1 MRSLSLLFAG
11 IAFALVSVAQAD
23 AQTTDQNVRPPV
35 RHEKRILR
43 QAKVQVPLLI
53 YCKRNIPCRPVKK
66 GCHLEQELNGWNE
79 EVCN

>member
-11 IAFALVSVAQAD
+11 IAFALVPVAQAD
-23 AQTTDQNVRPPV
+23 AQTTDQNVRTPV

-53 YCKRNIPCRPVKK
+53 YCKRNIPCRPVRK